1 MKKLK
6 VHLNTGKQQDDGPNN
21 EGQPKFSRTHS
32 KTQLLEKIKNA
43 FVKGEKGLVLQ
54 ATKKGSPSKKS
65 QQQPANPPQRLLV
78 KRSLERTTGVNPQ
91 PTNLKK
97 MVKNETEIE
106 QQQPRQGG
114 GLQQQEQLMKTIV
127 QQKEKIAQTQKEAL
141 KKEREISLEL
151 RQAINKLNL
160 QTQLSAATGSVK
172 KQVRSSH

>member
-1 MKKLK
+1 
-6 VHLNTGKQQDDGPNN
+6 
-21 EGQPKFSRTHS
+21 
-32 KTQLLEKIKNA
+32 
-43 FVKGEKGLVLQ
+43 
-54 ATKKGSPSKKS
+54 
-65 QQQPANPPQRLLV
+65 LLV